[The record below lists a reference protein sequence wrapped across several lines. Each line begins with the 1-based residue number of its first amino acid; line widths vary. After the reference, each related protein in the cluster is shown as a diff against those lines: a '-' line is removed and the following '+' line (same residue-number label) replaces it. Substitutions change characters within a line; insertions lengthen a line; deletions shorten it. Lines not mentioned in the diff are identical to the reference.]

1 MGQIIPHNQSGKK
14 FLRYLGLK
22 NEKKLRCFKN
32 NWVSLDYLYERY
44 GRSNS
49 YKLFRKEFSCTQ
61 VHWQVR
67 RPITFAVALLGT
79 LVFPR
84 EHGYIST
91 CICSVAR
98 VPFEGV
104 DGEELTVVP
113 MILAE
118 IFRDLGKCKRRES
131 NFFEGCNLL
140 LQMWAM
146 EHFHQLPRA
155 SEILHEWDNIL
166 TIDIGNGPEKEIP
179 EYQVWFQEGRNN
191 ISSEGEQGFEDIGT
205 TIWIRHSRLGTKIV
219 TPEIWAQMENIMRY
233 LDNAGAKPS
242 NVGASSSLLL
252 PALICVDYKLADHP
266 YFTRSKARKDMTD
279 SGASDQNG
287 LGLVTVLR
295 DEPETSEGMEPI
307 PYNEHIANL
316 MQKMA
321 NMQSEIDRLRN
332 LTNLSIT
339 LNTPLPEHGTNTATP
354 PLFSHVDSPTPQYF
368 PPNPSLHKTN
378 PTASKQSTNPQQ
390 PNFPQNNPQQANP
403 LPFTTSYAPQT
414 SLTLTPVIQ
423 TNSLTQTTPLT
434 QTALPTQK
442 YQATQHVPVAHTAIP
457 NVQYVPQVYVAEA
470 QPFLNPMP
478 TMPEVDP
485 YEEMEKEARSRTD
498 DNVAREIHNLK
509 EAFKRIQVHKGVE
522 IPVIESMEELDGSV
536 FHIRE
541 IVCATQV
548 GKANL
553 PRVLMM
559 VAWEMLKNGFI
570 PGQGLG
576 AKLDGIVEPI
586 QFPGQKYTFGL
597 GYKPTPEEI
606 SSANLKK
613 KSDIPAFAAQGLEEA
628 VEHNL
633 VEGLKNLF
641 IEEAECNMIL
651 EDCTEASIIW
661 DAMPEDALN
670 NWTCNPSPVL
680 RESW

>member
-1 MGQIIPHNQSGKK
+1 MGQIIPHSQSGKK

-22 NEKKLRCFKN
+22 NEKKLRCFEN

-44 GRSNS
+44 GRSDS

-67 RPITFAVALLGT
+67 RPIAFAVALLGT

-98 VPFEGV
+98 VLFEGV

-118 IFRDLGKCKRRES
+118 IFRALGKCKRGES
-131 NFFEGCNLL
+131 NFFEV
-140 LQMWAM
+140 
-146 EHFHQLPRA
+146 PRA
-155 SEILHEWDNIL
+155 REILHEWDNIL

-179 EYQVWFQEGRNN
+179 EYRVWFQEGRNS
-191 ISSEGEQGFEDIGT
+191 ISSEGFLPFDLFPQ
-205 TIWIRHSRLGTKIV
+205 RLI
-219 TPEIWAQMENIMRY
+219 
-233 LDNAGAKPS
+233 
-242 NVGASSSLLL
+242 SLTLGRIIHTL
-252 PALICVDYKLADHP
+252 RGQKHAD
-266 YFTRSKARKDMTD
+266 MVI
-279 SGASDQNG
+279 GASDQNG

-321 NMQSEIDRLRN
+321 DMQSEIDRLRN

-354 PLFSHVDSPTPQYF
+354 PLFPHVDSPTPQYF
-368 PPNPSLHKTN
+368 PPNSSLHKTN

-414 SLTLTPVIQ
+414 SLTQTPVIQ
-423 TNSLTQTTPLT
+423 TNSLAQTTPLT

-485 YEEMEKEARSRTD
+485 YEEMEKEARS
-498 DNVAREIHNLK
+498 I
-509 EAFKRIQVHKGVE
+509 
-522 IPVIESMEELDGSV
+522 IESMEELDGCV

-541 IVCATQV
+541 IVCATRV
-548 GKANL
+548 RKANL

-586 QFPGQKYTFGL
+586 QLPGQKYTFGL
-597 GYKPTPEEI
+597 GYEPTPEEI
-606 SSANLKK
+606 SSANLKR
-613 KSDIPAFAAQGLEEA
+613 KSDIPLPQPIPPLNQSFSKAFAAQGSEEA
-628 VEHNL
+628 VEDNL
-633 VEGLKNLF
+633 TEGLKNLF

-651 EDCTEASIIW
+651 EDCTEASTIW